1 MTRRPLCLTLAAFL
15 SASAAIAQTPE
26 VTTPEARTAEP
37 PAPPSGLGDRTE
49 AGVDLATFQARHR
62 MRLMRADTDHDNRIS
77 EPEWKAWWAARPG
90 KGPADP
96 AKRFR
101 RLDANGDGFVTA
113 EEIDAVT
120 AKRFAR
126 LDDNHD
132 GRVMRAERP
141 CRTK

>member
-1 MTRRPLCLTLAAFL
+1 MARRTLCLTLAAAL

-26 VTTPEARTAEP
+26 APP
-37 PAPPSGLGDRTE
+37 PAKPGDQT
-49 AGVDLATFQARHR
+49 AGGVDLATFQTRHR
-62 MRLMRADTDHDNRIS
+62 TRLMRADADHDSRIS
-77 EPEWKAWWAARPG
+77 EAEWTAWWTAHPG

-96 AKRFR
+96 ARRFR

-113 EEIDAVT
+113 EEIDAAT

-132 GRVMRAERP
+132 GRITRSERP
-141 CRTK
+141 CRSR

>member
-1 MTRRPLCLTLAAFL
+1 MARRTLCLTLAALL

-26 VTTPEARTAEP
+26 VPPPTKPNDQKAE
-37 PAPPSGLGDRTE
+37 
-49 AGVDLATFQARHR
+49 GVDLATFQARHR
-62 MRLMRADTDHDNRIS
+62 TRLMRADADHDGRVS
-77 EPEWKAWWAARPG
+77 EAEWTAWWAAHPG

-120 AKRFAR
+120 AKRFAH

-132 GRVMRAERP
+132 GRVTRAERP
-141 CRTK
+141 HRNK

>member
-1 MTRRPLCLTLAAFL
+1 MFL
-15 SASAAIAQTPE
+15 SASAAIAQTSGGQPPGAQ
-26 VTTPEARTAEP
+26 TPEAP
-37 PAPPSGLGDRTE
+37 SPPSRLEDRKPD
-49 AGVDLATFQARHR
+49 GVDLATFQARHR

-77 EPEWKAWWAARPG
+77 EAEWTAWWAAHPG

-101 RLDANGDGFVTA
+101 RLDADRDGFVTA

-126 LDDNHD
+126 FDDNHD
-132 GRVMRAERP
+132 GRVTRAERP
-141 CRTK
+141 CRTR